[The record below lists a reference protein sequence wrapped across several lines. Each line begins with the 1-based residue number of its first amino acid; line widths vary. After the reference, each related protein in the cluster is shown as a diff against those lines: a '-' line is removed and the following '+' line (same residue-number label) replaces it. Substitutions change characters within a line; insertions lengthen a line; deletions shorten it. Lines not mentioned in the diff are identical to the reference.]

1 MAPIFFASP
10 TDFRNWLTQH
20 HATETEVLV
29 GFYKT
34 GTGKMGL
41 SWSESVDEAL
51 CFGWIDGVRKA
62 VDAERYQIRFT
73 PRKRGSIWS
82 RVNIQKVALL
92 TAQNRMQPAGIA
104 AFEARQEAKSEVYA
118 FEQET
123 VALLPQI
130 EAHFRKSKS
139 AWRYFEALAP
149 SYRKTAIHWVMSAKQ
164 EATRQKRLAELI
176 ADSAAGTNRWKDGK
190 YKK

>member
-10 TDFRNWLTQH
+10 ADFRNWLSHNHT
-20 HATETEVLV
+20 TETEVLV

-82 RVNIQKVALL
+82 RVNIRKVALL

-130 EAHFRKSKS
+130 EAHFRKSES

-176 ADSAAGTNRWKDGK
+176 ADSAAGTNRWKDSK